1 MKEIRFHGRGGQGAV
16 TAADLLAM
24 AAFYEGR
31 YAQSFPS
38 FGTERRGAPV
48 LAFARIS
55 NSFIRRRCQI
65 YSPDY
70 VVVLDPSLIEVVDVA
85 GGIRRD
91 GSILVNSEKSPEELG
106 IETQAR
112 VYTINATKIALEE
125 LGVPIVNT
133 AMIGAFGAMSG
144 EVSLEAIVE
153 AVKSRF
159 SGTLAEKNVRAVE
172 VAFAKMEERL

>member
-24 AAFYEGR
+24 AAFYEGK
-31 YAQSFPS
+31 YSQSFPS

-55 NSFIRRRCQI
+55 DSFIRRRCQI

-85 GGIRRD
+85 QGIRTD

-106 IETQAR
+106 LDTPSE
-112 VYTINATKIALEE
+112 VHTINATKIALDV

-144 EVSLEAIVE
+144 EVSLESIVR
-153 AVKSRF
+153 AVKARF
-159 SGTLAEKNVRAVE
+159 KGTLAEKNVRAVE
-172 VAFAKMEERL
+172 VAFARMEEKL

>member
-1 MKEIRFHGRGGQGAV
+1 VKEIRFHGRGGQGAV

-85 GGIRRD
+85 AGIRRD

-106 IETQAR
+106 LNTQAR
-112 VYTINATKIALEE
+112 VYTINATKIALDE

-144 EVSLEAIVE
+144 EVSLEAIVK

-172 VAFAKMEERL
+172 VAFARMEERL

>member
-85 GGIRRD
+85 AGIRRD

-106 IETQAR
+106 LNTQAR
-112 VYTINATKIALEE
+112 VYTINATKIALDE

-144 EVSLEAIVE
+144 EVSLEAIVK

-172 VAFAKMEERL
+172 VAFARMEERL

>member
-1 MKEIRFHGRGGQGAV
+1 VKEIRFHGRGGQGAV

-31 YAQSFPS
+31 YSQSFPS

-48 LAFARIS
+48 LAFARIA
-55 NSFIRRRCQI
+55 NSFIRRRSQI

-70 VVVLDPSLIEVVDVA
+70 VVVLDPSLIEVVDVTQ
-85 GGIRRD
+85 GIRDD
-91 GSILVNSEKSPEELG
+91 GKILINSEKSPDELG
-106 IETQAR
+106 LETKAE
-112 VYTINATKIALEE
+112 VHTINATKIALDV

-144 EVSLEAIVE
+144 EVSLEAIVK
-153 AVKSRF
+153 AVKNRF
-159 SGTLAEKNVRAVE
+159 SGSLAEKNVRAVE
-172 VAFAKMEERL
+172 VAYQKMEERL